1 MDDAYRHQA
10 GRLAEAEG
18 IYRQIL
24 AAQPQNADAMQLQR
38 RHRDADGSPGV
49 WNWS

>member
-1 MDDAYRHQA
+1 MTQMTIDQALQIALGHHEA

-24 AAQPQNADAMQLQR
+24 A
-38 RHRDADGSPGV
+38 
-49 WNWS
+49 